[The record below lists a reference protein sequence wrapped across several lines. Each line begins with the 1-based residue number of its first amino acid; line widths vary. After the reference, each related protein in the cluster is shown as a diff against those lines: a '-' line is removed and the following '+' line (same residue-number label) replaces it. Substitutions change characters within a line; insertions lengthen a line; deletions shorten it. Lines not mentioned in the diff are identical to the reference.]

1 VVTTALVIVCVAAVL
16 SVGGCGILLVRLR
29 RERGQLV
36 GRLEGAAQSA
46 RAENEANRRRVDA
59 VRRDFVSN
67 ISHELQTPVGALAL
81 LAETLVAETGGDEP
95 EAPLD
100 ATEAAV
106 VHRLA
111 TRVLHEALRIGRTIE
126 DLLELARLEADV
138 EPRRV
143 RVKLRHLLAD
153 AAARARPGAA
163 LRSVELTVD
172 AGPGTVLVDER
183 QIVSALSNLVDN
195 AVKYSPQGATV
206 ELSASVDD
214 GGWAEVSV
222 RDHGIGIPEADRDRV
237 FERFYRVD
245 QARSRETGGTGLGL
259 AIVRH
264 VAANHGGEV
273 RVASIEG
280 EGSTFVLRLPEAAS
294 DPDDA
299 RRSHA

>member
-1 VVTTALVIVCVAAVL
+1 VIVALVVVCAVAMVVIVG
-16 SVGGCGILLVRLR
+16 SVFLLARSR
-29 RERGQLV
+29 RERGLLID
-36 GRLEGAAQSA
+36 RLEDAAQMTKA
-46 RAENEANRRRVDA
+46 VNEADRRRVDA

-81 LAETLVAETGGDEP
+81 LAETLVDETGGEDP
-95 EAPLD
+95 EGPLD

-106 VHRLA
+106 VNRLA
-111 TRVLHEALRIGRTIE
+111 TRVLREALRIGHTIE

-143 RVKLRHLLAD
+143 RVKLRHLLSD
-153 AAARARPGAA
+153 TAARARPGAA
-163 LRSVELTVD
+163 LRSVELTVS
-172 AGPGTVLVDER
+172 AAPGTVLVDER

-206 ELSASVDD
+206 ELLAGLDAT
-214 GGWAEVSV
+214 GWAEISV
-222 RDHGIGIPEADRDRV
+222 RDHGIGIPEADVDRV

-264 VAANHGGEV
+264 VVANHGGEV
-273 RVASIEG
+273 RVTSVEG
-280 EGSTFVLRLPEAAS
+280 EGSTFVLRLPGAA
-294 DPDDA
+294 DDLEEPRGA
-299 RRSHA
+299 GI

>member
-1 VVTTALVIVCVAAVL
+1 MILAFVLVCAVAALVV
-16 SVGGCGILLVRLR
+16 VGSGVLLVRLR
-29 RERGQLV
+29 RDRSRLIE
-36 GRLEGAAQSA
+36 RLEGAANTTK
-46 RAENEANRRRVDA
+46 AENEANRRRVDA

-81 LAETLVAETGGDEP
+81 LAETLVAETGGDGP
-95 EAPLD
+95 EGPLD

-111 TRVLHEALRIGRTIE
+111 TRVLREALRIGHTIE

-153 AAARARPGAA
+153 TAARARPGAA
-163 LRSVELTVD
+163 LRSVELSVN
-172 AGPGTVLVDER
+172 AGAGAVLVDER

-195 AVKYSPQGATV
+195 AVKYSPQGAAV
-206 ELSASVDD
+206 ELTATVDD
-214 GGWAEVSV
+214 EGWAEISV

-273 RVASIEG
+273 RLTSVEG
-280 EGSTFVLRLPEAAS
+280 EGSTFVLRLPEAVS
-294 DPDDA
+294 DPGDA
-299 RRSHA
+299 RRSPA